1 MLEHQDPADMDA
13 LGFPP
18 APKIWWEACEGVTAS
33 PETSSSRPSVTW
45 ATSVDFDSGNSGSPT
60 SKSGSGAP
68 ENWNVS
74 SPSSTT
80 STSTPPPPSTT
91 TSLSTNVPRPTVP
104 VVPTEQLR
112 GAAGGLEVGYPIT
125 VGVVILVV
133 IISGLVTFV
142 IWYVR
147 F

>member
-18 APKIWWEACEGVTAS
+18 APKIWWEACEGVTPS

-45 ATSVDFDSGNSGSPT
+45 APSGGSDSGNSGSPT
-60 SKSGSGAP
+60 SNSGSGAP

-74 SPSSTT
+74 SPTST
-80 STSTPPPPSTT
+80 SPTSTPPPLPTT
-91 TSLSTNVPRPTVP
+91 TSPVTNAPRPTVP
-104 VVPTEQLR
+104 VAPTEQLR
-112 GAAGGLEVGYPIT
+112 GTAGSLEVGYPIT
-125 VGVVILVV
+125 IGVVLVVV